1 MTTPDAIMKEI
12 SEHGTSLAL
21 MYHMGNQVI
30 DYNLEKDKC
39 SPSGLHELMEE
50 LAKLDK
56 SAARKFKME
65 LLEISLAYE
74 ELELRKKNF
83 ARDFS
88 NVVSELLSK

>member
-1 MTTPDAIMKEI
+1 MTTPDAIMREI
-12 SEHGTSLAL
+12 SEHGTSLVL
-21 MYHMGNQVI
+21 MYYMDNKVI

-39 SPSGLHELMEE
+39 NPDGLHELLEE

-56 SAARKFKME
+56 STARKFKME